1 MYAGTPSGGNTLS
14 PRGKHARNES
24 RTAGDLVELR
34 SLPEQCHG
42 EPDLGPSTRTRL
54 GQIANEPQRRSP
66 ARHRRDTPGP
76 DALRA
81 RSAPMQDGTKTVP
94 IPRLTYEAATGSVT
108 GDTEMVGLEA
118 LLSIS
123 TLVQDV
129 PAAVELPRVWR
140 SATDGAE
147 KRHLACR

>member
-1 MYAGTPSGGNTLS
+1 
-14 PRGKHARNES
+14 
-24 RTAGDLVELR
+24 
-34 SLPEQCHG
+34 
-42 EPDLGPSTRTRL
+42 
-54 GQIANEPQRRSP
+54 
-66 ARHRRDTPGP
+66 
-76 DALRA
+76 
-81 RSAPMQDGTKTVP
+81 MQDGTKTVP
-94 IPRLTYEAATGSVT
+94 IPRLTYEAAMGSVT

-147 KRHLACR
+147 KRHLAADEARAVDVLAGAEHAPERDRGGTHTVGARGPAPAGSCAARPRIAPRATPSGDLQRPPPLARARAGRL